1 MRLRA
6 ALLPENPLEDGHLSD
21 RFRLTEF
28 YRVKFRNVV
37 ELGLQPP
44 LAVIELFKFYLKL
57 GLKIISELE
66 IQV

>member
-37 ELGLQPP
+37 EL
-44 LAVIELFKFYLKL
+44 
-57 GLKIISELE
+57 
-66 IQV
+66 